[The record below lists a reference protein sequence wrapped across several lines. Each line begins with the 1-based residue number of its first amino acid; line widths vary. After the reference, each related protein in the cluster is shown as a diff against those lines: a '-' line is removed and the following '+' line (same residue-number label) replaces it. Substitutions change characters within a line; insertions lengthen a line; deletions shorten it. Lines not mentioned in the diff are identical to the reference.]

1 MTATHGPDR
10 APPPDRTTYRVTYRA
25 LGEVR
30 EDEVTVVPGY
40 SQESDIPRILAARL
54 GALPAAPPA
63 APPTTRPTTRPAIRP
78 AQHRPGWRPGR
89 RPEVVVLD
97 LREI

>member
-10 APPPDRTTYRVTYRA
+10 APPPDRTTYRVTYRV

-30 EDEVTVVPGY
+30 EDEVTVVPGH

-63 APPTTRPTTRPAIRP
+63 ARPMARPAIGP
-78 AQHRPGWRPGR
+78 ARHPPEQ
-89 RPEVVVLD
+89 RPEVVVID

>member
-10 APPPDRTTYRVTYRA
+10 APPPDRTTYRVTYRV

-54 GALPAAPPA
+54 GALPAVPPT
-63 APPTTRPTTRPAIRP
+63 APPTARPAIRP
-78 AQHRPGWRPGR
+78 ARHTPER
-89 RPEVVVLD
+89 RPEVVVID

>member
-54 GALPAAPPA
+54 ADRLAARLAARPARPA
-63 APPTTRPTTRPAIRP
+63 TRPARHP
-78 AQHRPGWRPGR
+78 PGQQ
-89 RPEVVVLD
+89 PEVVVLD